1 MDSFA
6 SHHQRPITPPNDR
19 TKIHQQNVNQ
29 ENDADIS
36 YIGRHGEEASLSD
49 LAYLSKQNATANA
62 IPPASTVP
70 SAPSTTAANANPFVM
85 KQDDQNSSI
94 LGDIPT
100 QSTKRAKRMDDP
112 FHDVRPT
119 EPSITVPS
127 SAPSSAPP
135 LAPSSSAPSTS
146 TLSSTRYGSG
156 RTDTTHR
163 IESEVLNI
171 LNWKNPARSG
181 SILALIVG
189 SIILTRWYSLVQ
201 IGSSLLTI
209 AIGVNLIYV
218 NFILQ
223 GQKLVSSTPD
233 VSHPYNNV
241 IHNDKHTMID
251 KQSVRHYSTV
261 LTEVSE
267 TLIRAL
273 TRIVF
278 VENTA
283 TSIKWMSIF
292 FVIWKVS
299 AHVSTMDI
307 VLAVVTSAFIFPRL
321 YINNKD
327 VVDAQIHKGQTLIQT
342 GIEKAQTAA
351 TTAAQDTYTKS
362 RAAFAKAGTTGT
374 DAKNTMSKESVT
386 IKED

>member
-1 MDSFA
+1 MDSYA
-6 SHHQRPITPPNDR
+6 IHQQRPITPPNDR
-19 TKIHQQNVNQ
+19 NKPQVPVMGDIQNKGQVPFERQ
-29 ENDADIS
+29 
-36 YIGRHGEEASLSD
+36 GEESSLSD
-49 LAYLSKQNATANA
+49 LSHLSKQNATSAM
-62 IPPASTVP
+62 PPVSTAP
-70 SAPSTTAANANPFVM
+70 SAPSATAASANPFLSSH
-85 KQDDQNSSI
+85 QDDHSKPSI
-94 LGDIPT
+94 LSDTPS
-100 QSTKRAKRMDDP
+100 QSTRRAQKLDDP
-112 FHDVRPT
+112 FNDIKSAT
-119 EPSITVPS
+119 
-127 SAPSSAPP
+127 APSPASNTNY
-135 LAPSSSAPSTS
+135 LSSS
-146 TLSSTRYGSG
+146 SSKYGSG
-156 RTDTTHR
+156 RNDTTHR

-171 LNWKNPARSG
+171 LKWKNPVRSG
-181 SILALIVG
+181 SIFALIVG
-189 SIILTRWYSLVQ
+189 SIILTRWYSLLQ

-218 NFILQ
+218 NFIMQ
-223 GQKLVSSTPD
+223 GQKLVSSNQD
-233 VSHPYNNV
+233 ASHPYNNV

-283 TSIKWMSIF
+283 TSLKWMSIF

-307 VLAVVTSAFIFPRL
+307 
-321 YINNKD
+321 
-327 VVDAQIHKGQTLIQT
+327 Q
-342 GIEKAQTAA
+342 
-351 TTAAQDTYTKS
+351 

>member
-6 SHHQRPITPPNDR
+6 THQQRPITPPNDR
-19 TKIHQQNVNQ
+19 NKTQVPVMGDIQNKGQVPF
-29 ENDADIS
+29 E
-36 YIGRHGEEASLSD
+36 RLGEESSLGD
-49 LAYLSKQNATANA
+49 LSHLSKQNATSAM
-62 IPPASTVP
+62 PPVSTAP
-70 SAPSTTAANANPFVM
+70 SAPSATAASANPFISSH
-85 KQDDQNSSI
+85 QDDLNKPSI
-94 LGDIPT
+94 LSDTPS
-100 QSTKRAKRMDDP
+100 QSTRRAQKLDDP
-112 FHDVRPT
+112 FNDIRST
-119 EPSITVPS
+119 T
-127 SAPSSAPP
+127 APSPASNTNY
-135 LAPSSSAPSTS
+135 LSSSSK
-146 TLSSTRYGSG
+146 YGSG
-156 RTDTTHR
+156 RNDTTHR
-163 IESEVLNI
+163 IENEVLNI
-171 LNWKNPARSG
+171 LKWKNPVRSG

-189 SIILTRWYSLVQ
+189 SIILTRWYSLLQ

-218 NFILQ
+218 NFIMQ
-223 GQKLVSSTPD
+223 GQKLVSSNQD
-233 VSHPYNNV
+233 ASHPYNNV
-241 IHNDKHTMID
+241 IHNDKHAMID

-278 VENTA
+278 IENTA

-307 VLAVVTSAFIFPRL
+307 VLAVVISAFIFPRL
-321 YINNKD
+321 YISNKD
-327 VVDAQIHKGQTLIQT
+327 VVDAQIQKGQTLIQT
-342 GIEKAQTAA
+342 GIEKAQNAA

-374 DAKNTMSKESVT
+374 DAKNTLSKESVAV
-386 IKED
+386 KED

>member
-1 MDSFA
+1 MDTYA
-6 SHHQRPITPPNDR
+6 THQQRPITPPNDR
-19 TKIHQQNVNQ
+19 TKIHQQNDNGQ
-29 ENDADIS
+29 KDTDFP
-36 YIGRHGEEASLSD
+36 YIERHGEEASLSD
-49 LAYLSKQNATANA
+49 LQYLSKQNAAAANA
-62 IPPASTVP
+62 MPPASTAP
-70 SAPSTTAANANPFVM
+70 SAPNATAANANPFVF
-85 KQDDQNSSI
+85 KQDDNQSSI
-94 LGDIPT
+94 LSDIPT
-100 QSTKRAKRMDDP
+100 QSTKRAKKMDDP
-112 FHDVRPT
+112 FNDIKPAQL
-119 EPSITVPS
+119 SSSVPS
-127 SAPSSAPP
+127 SAPSSFAPP
-135 LAPSSSAPSTS
+135 SSGLSTS
-146 TLSSTRYGSG
+146 TESSNKYGSG

-163 IESEVLNI
+163 IENEVLNI
-171 LNWKNPARSG
+171 LKWKNPVRSG
-181 SILALIVG
+181 SILGLIVG
-189 SIILTRWYSLVQ
+189 SIILTRWYSLLQ
-201 IGSSLLTI
+201 ISSSLLTI

-223 GQKLVSSTPD
+223 GQKLVSSTQD
-233 VSHPYNNV
+233 ASHPYNNV

-278 VENTA
+278 IENTA

-307 VLAVVTSAFIFPRL
+307 VLAVVMSAFIFPRL
-321 YINNKD
+321 YISNKD
-327 VVDAQIHKGQTLIQT
+327 VVDAQIQKGQTMIQN

-351 TTAAQDTYTKS
+351 TSAAQETYTKS

-386 IKED
+386 VKED

>member
-1 MDSFA
+1 MDSYA
-6 SHHQRPITPPNDR
+6 IHQQRPITPPNDR
-19 TKIHQQNVNQ
+19 SKLQEPVIDVQNK
-29 ENDADIS
+29 
-36 YIGRHGEEASLSD
+36 GEMPFERQNEESSLSD
-49 LAYLSKQNATANA
+49 LSHLSKQHATSTM
-62 IPPASTVP
+62 PPVSTAP
-70 SAPSTTAANANPFVM
+70 SAPGATATAASANPFLSSH
-85 KQDDQNSSI
+85 QDSLDKPSI
-94 LGDIPT
+94 LSDTPS
-100 QSTKRAKRMDDP
+100 QSTKRAQKLDDP
-112 FHDVRPT
+112 FNDIRSRT
-119 EPSITVPS
+119 
-127 SAPSSAPP
+127 APSPASNTNYTT
-135 LAPSSSAPSTS
+135 SSS
-146 TLSSTRYGSG
+146 SSSKYGSG
-156 RTDTTHR
+156 RNDTTHR

-171 LNWKNPARSG
+171 LNWKNPVRSG
-181 SILALIVG
+181 SIFALIVG
-189 SIILTRWYSLVQ
+189 SIILTRWYSLLQ

-218 NFILQ
+218 NFIMQ
-223 GQKLVSSTPD
+223 GQKLVSSNQD
-233 VSHPYNNV
+233 ASHPYNNV

-261 LTEVSE
+261 MTEVSE

-307 VLAVVTSAFIFPRL
+307 VLAVVISAFIFPRL
-321 YINNKD
+321 YISNKD
-327 VVDAQIHKGQTLIQT
+327 VVDAQIQKGQTLIQT
-342 GIEKAQTAA
+342 GIEKAQNAA
-351 TTAAQDTYTKS
+351 TSAAQDTYVKS

>member
-1 MDSFA
+1 MDSYA
-6 SHHQRPITPPNDR
+6 IHQQRPITPPNDR
-19 TKIHQQNVNQ
+19 NKAQVPVMGDIQNKGQ
-29 ENDADIS
+29 MPFE
-36 YIGRHGEEASLSD
+36 RQGEESSLSD
-49 LAYLSKQNATANA
+49 LSHLSKLNTTSAMPPVSTA
-62 IPPASTVP
+62 PSVP
-70 SAPSTTAANANPFVM
+70 SATAASANPFISSHQEDLN
-85 KQDDQNSSI
+85 KPSI
-94 LGDIPT
+94 LSDIPS
-100 QSTKRAKRMDDP
+100 QSTRRAQRLDDP
-112 FHDVRPT
+112 FNDIR
-119 EPSITVPS
+119 SA
-127 SAPSSAPP
+127 SAPSSASNTNY
-135 LAPSSSAPSTS
+135 LSSDSLSSSK
-146 TLSSTRYGSG
+146 YGSG
-156 RTDTTHR
+156 RNDTTHR
-163 IESEVLNI
+163 IENEVLNI
-171 LNWKNPARSG
+171 LKWKNPVRSG
-181 SILALIVG
+181 SIFALIVG
-189 SIILTRWYSLVQ
+189 SIILTRWYSLLQ

-218 NFILQ
+218 NFIMQ
-223 GQKLVSSTPD
+223 GQKLVSSNQD
-233 VSHPYNNV
+233 ASHPYNNV
-241 IHNDKHTMID
+241 IHNEKHTMID

-307 VLAVVTSAFIFPRL
+307 VLAVVISAFIFPRL
-321 YINNKD
+321 YISNKD
-327 VVDAQIHKGQTLIQT
+327 VVDAQIHKGQTLIQN
-342 GIEKAQTAA
+342 GIEKAQNAA

>member
-1 MDSFA
+1 MDSYA
-6 SHHQRPITPPNDR
+6 IHQQRPITPPNDR
-19 TKIHQQNVNQ
+19 SKPQVPVMGDIQNKGQVPFERQ
-29 ENDADIS
+29 
-36 YIGRHGEEASLSD
+36 GEESSLSD
-49 LAYLSKQNATANA
+49 LSHLSKQQAAPAMPPVSTA
-62 IPPASTVP
+62 P
-70 SAPSTTAANANPFVM
+70 SAPSATAANANPFVSSH
-85 KQDDQNSSI
+85 QDDLSKPSI
-94 LGDIPT
+94 LSDTPS
-100 QSTKRAKRMDDP
+100 QSTRRAQKLDDP
-112 FHDVRPT
+112 FNDIKST
-119 EPSITVPS
+119 T
-127 SAPSSAPP
+127 APSSASNTNY
-135 LAPSSSAPSTS
+135 LASSS
-146 TLSSTRYGSG
+146 SSSSSKYGSG
-156 RTDTTHR
+156 RNDTTHR

-171 LNWKNPARSG
+171 LKWKNPVRSG

-189 SIILTRWYSLVQ
+189 SIILTRWYSLLQ

-218 NFILQ
+218 NFIMQ
-223 GQKLVSSTPD
+223 GQKLVSSNQD
-233 VSHPYNNV
+233 AASHPYNNV
-241 IHNDKHTMID
+241 IHNGKHTMVD
-251 KQSVRHYSTV
+251 KESVRHYSTIM
-261 LTEVSE
+261 TEVSE

-307 VLAVVTSAFIFPRL
+307 VLAVVISAFIFPRL
-321 YINNKD
+321 YISNKD
-327 VVDAQIHKGQTLIQT
+327 VVDAQIQKGQTLIQT
-342 GIEKAQTAA
+342 GIEKAQNAA